1 MSDIELVIKISE
13 EEYNRIQ
20 SMDWKNGDRFY
31 DESVRAIHNGITL
44 PKGHGRLIDADNTI
58 SKICGNSC
66 GCHLEECGLDK
77 PCFSVRRI
85 KCRKRRPSSRD
96 DGGVSWVFSSCGA
109 SVGCFMKYH
118 GALREPLDRKSV
130 V

>member
-44 PKGHGRLIDADNTI
+44 PKGHGRLIDADLV
-58 SKICGNSC
+58 SKQY
-66 GCHLEECGLDK
+66 GLDDATK
-77 PCFSVRRI
+77 YGNKNAQQQAFSYSTMMMYEI
-85 KCRKRRPSSRD
+85 ANMID
-96 DGGVSWVFSSCGA
+96 DAPTIIEADTESED
-109 SVGCFMKYH
+109 K
-118 GALREPLDRKSV
+118 E
-130 V
+130 